1 MQDQLL
7 SSSLVL
13 KLLRRGGGGTPEGG
27 ISAGYYGLNANMSF
41 TFQPIK
47 NLPALPT

>member
-13 KLLRRGGGGTPEGG
+13 KLLRRGGGGDTPEGG
-27 ISAGYYGLNANMSF
+27 ISAGYYGLNANMSL
-41 TFQPIK
+41 TF
-47 NLPALPT
+47 

>member
-13 KLLRRGGGGTPEGG
+13 KLLRRGGTPEGG
-27 ISAGYYGLNANMSF
+27 ISAGYYGLNANMSL
-41 TFQPIK
+41 TF
-47 NLPALPT
+47 